1 MKGGACSK
9 SAFCLPCPGECP
21 ELRGG
26 TGAADVVARQDQ
38 DTALQ
43 GGAVQMPGLVL
54 GRFEL

>member
-1 MKGGACSK
+1 MEGKISK
-9 SAFCLPCPGECP
+9 SEFCLPCPGECP

-54 GRFEL
+54 GRFKL